1 VWSRRMD
8 RSFWDMDSTPR
19 DGWHDRCVAVHGVLV
34 RHTNRSARRDVAVD
48 DYSPHSRAPGDRDH
62 MSWQQR
68 RRLRSY
74 SFPPTHACGPAVQ
87 CPQPKTAWDT
97 VASTC
102 DRTFACVGGPGPVHG
117 LHTSNLQSATS
128 SVSSQNIGGTIQ
140 IQPTLFQDS
149 QV

>member
-1 VWSRRMD
+1 MWSRRMD
-8 RSFWDMDSTPR
+8 RSFRDMDSTPR

-102 DRTFACVGGPGPVHG
+102 DRTFAGPVHG

-128 SVSSQNIGGTIQ
+128 SVSSQKHWRYDTNRTHII
-140 IQPTLFQDS
+140 PR
-149 QV
+149 